1 MARGLVDAPP
11 QLIDGFDSSDFG
23 RDQTQDG
30 NLAFRHET
38 QRFETTGTLGVV
50 LQQETLVIQSAEEFF
65 GDGVIVRFP
74 MPHAPSVAAADV
86 HPKNS
91 ARTASNDLVL
101 CINR

>member
-50 LQQETLVIQSAEEFF
+50 LQQETLVIQSAEEFS
-65 GDGVIVRFP
+65 GDGAIAPFP
-74 MPHAPSVAAADV
+74 TPHAPSAASPAA
-86 HPKNS
+86 HPKKH
-91 ARTASNDLVL
+91 ARTSSHELA
-101 CINR
+101 IA